1 MSIDKIIKDIFE
13 LKRSFIINDEKKSG
27 QYI

>member
-13 LKRSFIINDEKKSG
+13 SKRSFIINDEKKSG